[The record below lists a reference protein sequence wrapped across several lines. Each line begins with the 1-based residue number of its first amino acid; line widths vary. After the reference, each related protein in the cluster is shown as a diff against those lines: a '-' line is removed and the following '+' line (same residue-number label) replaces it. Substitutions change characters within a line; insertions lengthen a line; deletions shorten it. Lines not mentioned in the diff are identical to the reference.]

1 MADGETE
8 HRSRL
13 QTGIKPDVNSLISQ
27 VESGTL
33 KQEDIRTELEKFYKD
48 AADPEGSVTE
58 AMSYISEKAGLAT
71 EQPSESPEPL
81 VTEEIKENPQD
92 EGTGGGIGGWLIGI
106 GLLGAAGGGGYYW
119 YYSTQKKRRA
129 AQRAAQKKAAEQ
141 RKTQGKNRNG
151 QTAGRQG
158 QPVSAQNAAKVRTG
172 SYSGKGSRTSA
183 KPAQTDSATR
193 KSYG

>member
-1 MADGETE
+1 M
-8 HRSRL
+8 
-13 QTGIKPDVNSLISQ
+13 
-27 VESGTL
+27 
-33 KQEDIRTELEKFYKD
+33 
-48 AADPEGSVTE
+48 
-58 AMSYISEKAGLAT
+58 
-71 EQPSESPEPL
+71 
-81 VTEEIKENPQD
+81 TEEIKENPQD

-183 KPAQTDSATR
+183 KPAQTDAATR
-193 KSYG
+193 KSYGGNVENPYGRYSTASTEDEANYTASFKPGSGTDRTARGSSKTTDWDVPDEPGTTDDPKA